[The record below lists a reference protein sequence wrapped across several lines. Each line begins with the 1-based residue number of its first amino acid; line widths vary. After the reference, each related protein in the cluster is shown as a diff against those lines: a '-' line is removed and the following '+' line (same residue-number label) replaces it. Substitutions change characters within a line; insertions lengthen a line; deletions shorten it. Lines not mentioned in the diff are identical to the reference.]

1 METGQRQQVEQN
13 EVKQVE
19 GLKNKTGNVFFFVF
33 HYTIF
38 LSVCYDDHRLS
49 NY

>member
-19 GLKNKTGNVFFFVF
+19 GLKNKTGNVFFLFSITQYFCQSVM
-33 HYTIF
+33 TIT
-38 LSVCYDDHRLS
+38 D
-49 NY
+49 